1 MRQEAVAGIVLRVM
15 GLAMLFISPN
25 TWWTVAEKWKTE
37 GGNGPARSYGI
48 LLHVLGV
55 VFVRAEAALALSS
68 L

>member
-1 MRQEAVAGIVLRVM
+1 MRQEAVAGIDLCVM

-37 GGNGPARSYGI
+37 GGNRPARSYRI

-55 VFVRAEAALALSS
+55 VFAGAGAALALSS